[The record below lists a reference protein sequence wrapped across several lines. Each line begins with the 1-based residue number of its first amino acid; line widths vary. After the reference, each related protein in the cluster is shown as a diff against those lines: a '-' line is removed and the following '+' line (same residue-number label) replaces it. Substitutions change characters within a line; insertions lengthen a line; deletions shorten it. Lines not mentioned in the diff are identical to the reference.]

1 MKEYKYTINGRE
13 YNVTIGEVSGSA
25 ATVNVNGTDYTVEL
39 PEAATPVVNPVVAA
53 APAPARAA
61 SPAPAPAPAAKPAAA
76 GSGAVVAPLP
86 GVVLSIPVKVGDAVK
101 AADTVIVLEAMKM
114 ENAIH
119 AGRDGRV
126 IAINVNQ
133 GDSVLEGAPLV
144 TIG

>member
-13 YNVTIGEVSGSA
+13 YNVTIGEASGSA
-25 ATVNVNGTDYTVEL
+25 ATVNVNGTDYAVEL
-39 PEAATPVVNPVVAA
+39 PEAATPVVKPVVAA

-61 SPAPAPAPAAKPAAA
+61 SPAPAPAAKPAAA

>member
-1 MKEYKYTINGRE
+1 MKEYTYTINGRQ
-13 YNVTIGEVSGSA
+13 YKVNIGSIDGTTA
-25 ATVNVNGTDYTVEL
+25 KVNVNGTDYTVEL
-39 PEAATPVVNPVVAA
+39 PAPAATAVVKPVVAA
-53 APAPARAA
+53 APAPVAA
-61 SPAPAPAPAAKPAAA
+61 APAPAAKPAAA
-76 GSGAVVAPLP
+76 GSGAVAAPLP

-119 AGRDGRV
+119 AGRDGSV
-126 IAINVNQ
+126 TAIHVNQ

>member
-25 ATVNVNGTDYTVEL
+25 ATVNVNGIDYTVEL
-39 PEAATPVVNPVVAA
+39 PEAATPVVKPIVAA

-61 SPAPAPAPAAKPAAA
+61 SPAPAPAAKPAAA
-76 GSGAVVAPLP
+76 GSGAVAAPLP